1 MPSLLLN
8 NNDVNN
14 DNNEVVSLIV
24 DYEIV
29 DEV

>member
-1 MPSLLLN
+1 MPSLLSN

>member
-14 DNNEVVSLIV
+14 DNEVVSLIV